1 MAEQS
6 FVSDLSGAITDINHN
21 LNRLGEYSNESNLAL
36 NATKTKWM
44 LVSTPQMSRY
54 HSLDK
59 KEIVMFSHNID
70 AVALKLL
77 TGVLF
82 ASVML
87 FLQWG
92 SKAFK
97 NMTIVPPG
105 SGIVHQVCITE
116 DKIGT
121 CILWIRSLFI

>member
-1 MAEQS
+1 MQCC
-6 FVSDLSGAITDINHN
+6 FVVVFL
-21 LNRLGEYSNESNLAL
+21 
-36 NATKTKWM
+36 
-44 LVSTPQMSRY
+44 
-54 HSLDK
+54 HS
-59 KEIVMFSHNID
+59 ID

-105 SGIVHQVCITE
+105 SGIVHQVCNTE
-116 DKIGT
+116 DRLSIVD
-121 CILWIRSLFI
+121 